1 MKMAIVLVAI
11 YSQGPSMFFQT
22 PPTSDVQLLLFG
34 RVDIKQD
41 ILCLEEKSF
50 EWGEIFEWGI

>member
-1 MKMAIVLVAI
+1 
-11 YSQGPSMFFQT
+11 MFFQT

-34 RVDIKQD
+34 RVDIIQD
-41 ILCLEEKSF
+41 IFVFRGKSF